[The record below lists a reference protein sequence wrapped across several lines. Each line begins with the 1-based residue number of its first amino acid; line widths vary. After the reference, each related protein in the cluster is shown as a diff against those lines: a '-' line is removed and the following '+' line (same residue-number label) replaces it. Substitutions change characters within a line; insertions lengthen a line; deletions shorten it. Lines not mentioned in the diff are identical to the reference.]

1 MDPFLAPREVSLRQR
16 ICREAWALS
25 SLAAGKEKM
34 KLIAEAHPYAVDRSN
49 AEGCLHIHWH
59 PKLKTFMICDFA
71 GFITMIPEEDH
82 HTLSSA
88 VKLEFHQ
95 RGAFRESITG
105 EKAAPVRRRE
115 SRKVEQIQKKHL
127 SLKDLGL

>member
-1 MDPFLAPREVSLRQR
+1 MDSFPTPHEVSIRQR

-34 KLIAEAHPYAVDRSN
+34 KLIAEASPYAVDRSE

-59 PKLKTFMICDFA
+59 PRLKSFMICDYG
-71 GFITMIPEEDH
+71 GFITMIPQEDLR
-82 HTLSSA
+82 TLTEA
-88 VKLEFHQ
+88 IKMEFD
-95 RGAFRESITG
+95 RCGAFRESITG
-105 EKAAPVRRRE
+105 EKAMPVRRPAKKFVRT
-115 SRKVEQIQKKHL
+115 QKKHL